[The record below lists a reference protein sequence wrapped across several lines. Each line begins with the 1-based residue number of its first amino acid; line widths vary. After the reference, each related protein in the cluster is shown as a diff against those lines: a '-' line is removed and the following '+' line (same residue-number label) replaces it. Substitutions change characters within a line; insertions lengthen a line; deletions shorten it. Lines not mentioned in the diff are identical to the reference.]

1 MKKLLSIILCFMLCL
16 GMFGCSNSDVEASKY
31 TPLLGE
37 LVEAIEK
44 GDTLYIKV
52 KIKENEDKEL
62 TVEQNE
68 FNIENLVTSQGAD
81 KFNSIEYT
89 AVMDKDGKESDVL
102 SFTVNKETIQNLK
115 DKKINIGTVIARSED
130 VFIASNLKNYKNIEQ
145 IAETD
150 TTESSDNEAS
160 KVSNNS
166 SETEKTSNSTFNSNN
181 NSNNNSNTKYK
192 NNNNSSNNNN
202 SYSNND
208 NSDSNNNNNYSNDND
223 YNNNNNNNSGTTVY
237 VSRKGIYHKS
247 PNAHGMKYY
256 TEMTLDEAISGGYDR
271 CNSCY

>member
-52 KIKENEDKEL
+52 KIKENEDNEL

-68 FNIENLVTSQGAD
+68 FNIKNLVTSQGAD

-130 VFIASNLKNYKNIEQ
+130 VFIASNLKNYKNMVI
-145 IAETD
+145 
-150 TTESSDNEAS
+150 
-160 KVSNNS
+160 
-166 SETEKTSNSTFNSNN
+166 
-181 NSNNNSNTKYK
+181 
-192 NNNNSSNNNN
+192 
-202 SYSNND
+202 
-208 NSDSNNNNNYSNDND
+208 
-223 YNNNNNNNSGTTVY
+223 
-237 VSRKGIYHKS
+237 
-247 PNAHGMKYY
+247 
-256 TEMTLDEAISGGYDR
+256 
-271 CNSCY
+271 